1 MGQARMKIY
10 RIRHGEN
17 LGEIPVNRDNLW
29 YWTVEG
35 SVRAGFKQ
43 AGLPEPEYIMF
54 EELDYMDFTYV
65 WVAMQKRTFEE
76 NLDLT
81 KYKYAVLTEYFRMQ
95 EQANSPDAP
104 DKMRIKFNLI

>member
-54 EELDYMDFTYV
+54 V